1 MLKNDKFNLTLTV
14 CIIVLTTIMIICG
27 LFVYKIAKDTEKN
40 DTNKQTTN
48 NFNISNIIGL
58 NTSKLD
64 SVEIASTPEEIERG
78 LMYRKSLC
86 QTCGML
92 FSFPDSQKRS
102 FWMKNTPIP
111 LDIIFIDENYKVL
124 NIAKNTTPYST
135 ESLFS
140 EGKVRYVLE
149 VNAGW
154 SAKNN
159 LKKGDLIEVEKYLR
173 DGKKFEIVQS

>member
-27 LFVYKIAKDTEKN
+27 LFVYRIAKDTEKN
-40 DTNKQTTN
+40 DINKQTTN

-64 SVEIASTPEEIERG
+64 SIEIASTTEEIERG

-92 FSFPDSQKRS
+92 FNFPASQKLS
-102 FWMKNTPIP
+102 FWMKNTLIP
-111 LDIIFIDENYKVL
+111 LDMVFVSNGVVKYIGAQIQPCPADPCPSYGPEPKVDIDGVIELASGRAAELRLKVGDRL
-124 NIAKNTTPYST
+124 KIVKY
-135 ESLFS
+135 
-140 EGKVRYVLE
+140 
-149 VNAGW
+149 
-154 SAKNN
+154 SAKR
-159 LKKGDLIEVEKYLR
+159 LK
-173 DGKKFEIVQS
+173 